1 MAIYLGFIGVF
12 MIISASRR
20 TDIPAFYSD
29 WFMNQIR
36 QGEFIRKNPM
46 TGELYKNS
54 AKRDDVDVIVFWTR
68 NAHQMM
74 KKGHIKELQD
84 MGYNFY
90 FQYTITGYTAK
101 SPLGLRIDGSSPHP
115 LKAIEYF
122 NELAEAIGPEK
133 VIYRLDPIVVCD
145 QIGKEEIVRLYDKIS
160 SNIHQDCMRSVIS
173 FLDVYDNVGK
183 NMESAGF
190 NPVDLLRQDNREQL
204 EYILQGIKETSSK
217 YGRQVFS
224 CAESINLGE
233 YGILP
238 SKCIDADY
246 IRSVFGVKLS
256 ASKDPGQR
264 KACGCAKS
272 IDVGQY
278 NTCVHGCAYCYA
290 TQDKAMAIENYKSHQ
305 PDNGLIIPEAHL
317 RLAARIL

>member
-1 MAIYLGFIGVF
+1 

-36 QGEFIRKNPM
+36 LGEFVRKNPM

-54 AKRDDVDVIVFWTR
+54 ARRDDVDVIVFWTR

-84 MGYNFY
+84 MGYDFY

-101 SPLGLRIDGSSPHP
+101 SPLGLRMDGSSPHP
-115 LKAIEYF
+115 LKAIEHF
-122 NELAEAIGPEK
+122 NELAEVIGPEK
-133 VIYRLDPIVVCD
+133 VIHRFDPIIVCN
-145 QIGKEEIVRLYDKIS
+145 QISEEEVVRLYDKIS
-160 SNIHQDCMRSVIS
+160 SSIHQGCIRSVIS
-173 FLDVYDNVGK
+173 FLDVYDNVGR
-183 NMESAGF
+183 NMQNSGF
-190 NPVDLLRQDNREQL
+190 NPVDLLNQANKDRL
-204 EYILQGIKETSSK
+204 HYILSGIKDISTK
-217 YGRQVFS
+217 NGREVLS
-224 CAESINLGE
+224 CAESLNLSS

-238 SKCIDADY
+238 SKCIDSDY
-246 IRSVFGVKLS
+246 IRSVFGIKLS
-256 ASKDPGQR
+256 SSKDPGQR
-264 KACGCAKS
+264 KECGCAKS

-290 TQDKAMAIENYKSHQ
+290 TQDQSLAVSNYKAHE
-305 PDNGLIIPEAHL
+305 PDNGLIIPEPHL
-317 RLAARIL
+317 RLSAKII